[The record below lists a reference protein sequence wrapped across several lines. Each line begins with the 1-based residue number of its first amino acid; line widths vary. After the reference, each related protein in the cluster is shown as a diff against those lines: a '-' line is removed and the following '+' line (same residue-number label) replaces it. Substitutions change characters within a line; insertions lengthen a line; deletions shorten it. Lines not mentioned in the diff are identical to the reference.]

1 MESAFSLCEWWAHS
15 QRMWSSQVKGEG
27 EAEGSAWAKAWK
39 DGGVHGMLAMTCG
52 LPSNFARLH
61 WLFPP
66 EMQKTEH
73 TSAPLP
79 PTGCSGVGRGR
90 VVPVH
95 CCSMAWTWA
104 SVNSQQYASF
114 FHSWGRRCL
123 EASRHSTEWN
133 CCVSC
138 RWSCLK
144 VKFFPE
150 GSLGSLHNTWSC
162 GADPKSVAATRGDIP
177 ARLSLGSLDG
187 VLASSQ
193 AWGFWFLTLCLA
205 LTSRTP
211 AAHIVPPSRTPFLTS
226 LSLNPITTVKRPST
240 CHLFQEAFPI
250 PLFSL
255 CSHSTSASRR
265 TQQLWLTPVK
275 PRIRYISRFAES
287 QQVVK
292 GGVTE
297 FFLCKAGDKMRS
309 YKRTMW

>member
-1 MESAFSLCEWWAHS
+1 MSSFTKNVRFTGQGRGRGRGLSLSKGLEGWRS
-15 QRMWSSQVKGEG
+15 TRDVGNDMWLAIQLCQV
-27 EAEGSAWAKAWK
+27 A
-39 DGGVHGMLAMTCG
+39 LA
-52 LPSNFARLH
+52 
-61 WLFPP
+61 FPP

-162 GADPKSVAATRGDIP
+162 GADPKSAAATRGDIP
-177 ARLSLGSLDG
+177 ARLSLRSLDG

-205 LTSRTP
+205 LTSTTP

-226 LSLNPITTVKRPST
+226 LSLNPIATVKRPST
-240 CHLFQEAFPI
+240 CHLFQAAFPI

-255 CSHSTSASRR
+255 CAHSTSASRR

-275 PRIRYISRFAES
+275 PRIRYLSRFAES

-297 FFLCKAGDKMRS
+297 FFYAKQVIKWEVIKEVCDS
-309 YKRTMW
+309 IS